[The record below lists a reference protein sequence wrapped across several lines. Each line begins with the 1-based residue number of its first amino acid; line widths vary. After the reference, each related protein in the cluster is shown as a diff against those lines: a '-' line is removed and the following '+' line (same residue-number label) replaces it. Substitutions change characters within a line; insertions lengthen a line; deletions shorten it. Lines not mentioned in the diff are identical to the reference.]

1 MVREEL
7 SFKQLLKVLWQG
19 KLMIVVTTILSLAI
33 SIFTNFFVVTPVY
46 ESKATVTVYPVSE
59 SAGLMDESIKSIIS
73 RNNLYKIFSSQ
84 GIKEQVEDKFDDEI
98 SVSEL
103 SQMISVRIPSGNR
116 TSFIVS
122 VESTDNVE
130 SYEILNAVI
139 DHSLDS
145 LEKQYQIEFEVAMDF
160 YNSEMERSLW
170 MLKNTIQEFSEQTDS
185 TRLANVLL
193 VTQAFKSLDSSNI
206 LMDELKNADTDTQI
220 ELLKIKP
227 EIDRFLE
234 SYKESREFY
243 EDSAKALD
251 LQLVDRYISVEASGV
266 PASAAQPN
274 KTLNLALSVA
284 LGLMVGM
291 FLVFFRLN
299 LKQR

>member
-1 MVREEL
+1 MREEL